1 MNEKI
6 PTRPF
11 AKIDS
16 QDFREALPLFG
27 GGALKVWL
35 AYKLRSNRDGI
46 AWPGLAALS
55 KDTGLS
61 HGSISRH
68 RSELIKIGG
77 LTPVG
82 NGSRNHDRGGRWGS
96 PKFRVLI
103 PQMHRTAK
111 MAYGENTARRE
122 VSSPY
127 GKNDMHRT
135 AKMAYEVDSEKNIFE
150 EKGAAAPRHF
160 ANPKMPDPRFDGLK
174 KIYIAEFEK
183 KSPNLKAPFDASD
196 GKMLKKLLERQSDV
210 TCEDLVVWLKNA
222 FASDDTPPLRPQFR
236 LREFCAHAEKYARGP
251 LKRGGAPVRSA
262 LSDNS
267 EASRLGE
274 LAQ

>member
-16 QDFREALPLFG
+16 QDFREALPLFSS
-27 GGALKVWL
+27 GALKVWL

-103 PQMHRTAK
+103 PQSHRTAK
-111 MAYGENTARRE
+111 TAYGENTARRE
-122 VSSPY
+122 ASSPY

-135 AKMAYEVDSEKNIFE
+135 AKTAYEEYSSKKIFE
-150 EKGAAAPRHF
+150 VEGVDAPRHF
-160 ANPKMPDPRFDGLK
+160 GIPKMPDPRFDGLK
-174 KIYIAEFEK
+174 QIYTAEFEK
-183 KSPNLKAPFDASD
+183 KSPALKAPFDASD
-196 GKMLKKLLERQSDV
+196 GKMLKNLLERQSGA
-210 TCEDLVVWLKNA
+210 TCENLVLWLKNA
-222 FASDDTPPLRPQFR
+222 FASDDVPPLRPMFR
-236 LREFCAHAEKYARGP
+236 LREFCAHAEKFANGP

-262 LSDNS
+262 RADSAESSL
-267 EASRLGE
+267 LGE